1 MHQTSHHYLIPKPTW
16 IDAEE
21 EWASYKSLQDSVLHI
36 DLRNWADICLVAPL
50 SAHTLAKISNGMCDD
65 LLSCCLRAWDYGQR
79 QSSLKGK
86 QVILAPAMNT
96 AMWDHLLTRQQ
107 LETIKKFSTNENG
120 VVVVEP
126 AVKTLACGEIGAGA
140 LAELDDIISTVKKC
154 LVHWDTNDS
163 ATQENHKERK
173 QSMKHAILQYS
184 KQRFSEMKISNE
196 QQNYVAPIS
205 PTPNT
210 LIETVLPRLNLDAS
224 SLLVDLGCGDGRW
237 LLAANKHSRCKC
249 LGIDVDEER
258 LKIANDSIRENNL
271 QERVQVRQQDVFDFV
286 RRSNDFYKVNV
297 LIMYLFRDAMLDMSS
312 LLQQRLDLRESV
324 KKDKMQI
331 LCVGFKLPGWTCII
345 HEEKVNKIQVYLYEI

>member
-1 MHQTSHHYLIPKPTW
+1 MHQISNHSSHLKTTW

-21 EWASYKSLQDSVLHI
+21 EWTNYKSLQDSVLHI
-36 DLRNWADICLVAPL
+36 DLRNWADICLIAPL
-50 SAHTLAKISNGMCDD
+50 SAHTLAKIANGMCDD

-79 QSSLKGK
+79 QSSLNGK
-86 QVILAPAMNT
+86 QLVLAPAMNT
-96 AMWDHLLTRQQ
+96 AMWDHPITRQQ
-107 LETIKKFSTNENG
+107 LETIKKFSTNEK
-120 VVVVEP
+120 VVVIEP

-140 LAELDDIISTVKKC
+140 LAELDDIISTVKKS
-154 LVHWDTNDS
+154 LVQWDNND
-163 ATQENHKERK
+163 TTTGQENHKERK

-224 SLLVDLGCGDGRW
+224 SLFVDLGCGDGRW
-237 LLAANKHSRCKC
+237 LLAANKHTQCKC

-258 LKIANDSIRENNL
+258 LKIANDSIQENNL
-271 QERVQVRQQDVFDFV
+271 QEKVQVRQQDVFDFV
-286 RRSNDFYKVNV
+286 RRSNDFYKANV
-297 LIMYLFRDAMLDMSS
+297 LVLYLFREAMLDMSS

-331 LCVGFKLPGWTCII
+331 LCVGFKLPGWTCIM
-345 HEEKVNKIQVYLYEI
+345 HEEKVNDIRVYLYEI